1 MAGINLKGSMV
12 TAWLLRPLRRIES
25 LRADVATRR
34 ADIEALKQKAEDWKS
49 HADLWKQNA
58 GRWRQKA
65 GRWEQNAGRWKQNT
79 GRKSRNVLSTHV
91 LLQIVESRAQTL
103 PARAAIPSREQREAI
118 LREVSSAFVAATKEG
133 PSVWGDRA
141 HAMRV
146 LGLNWWM
153 PMIRPQPGGPSAA
166 WLAKQR
172 FPYRALTQTREL
184 AIGGVM
190 LDIGA
195 NIGRMSISRVVMG
208 DVVAAY
214 CAEPDPLNYA
224 CLVGNIVDNDLN
236 GLLLPDRLAIADRD
250 GTVILRRRGAS
261 GGHRIMADHGSVPD
275 TSPGS
280 SGPSSEDGEFVEV
293 PCLTINTWMSRLR
306 VDLDAVTFV
315 KVDVQGA
322 EMRVLQGASALLAK
336 RHCAWQLE
344 LDPALLAAAGTSLE
358 EVCTKVQQH
367 FTHFIDMNGDI
378 GGPRQRAISELPQSL
393 AYLDGPSGKT
403 DVLLY
408 CSPR

>member
-1 MAGINLKGSMV
+1 MNPKSSMA
-12 TAWLLRPLRRIES
+12 AWLFRPLRQIAS
-25 LRADVATRR
+25 LRADVATLR
-34 ADIEALKQKAEDWKS
+34 ADVEAWKQKAEDWKS
-49 HADLWKQNA
+49 HADLWKQ
-58 GRWRQKA
+58 KA
-65 GRWEQNAGRWKQNT
+65 
-79 GRKSRNVLSTHV
+79 GRKSRRVLSTDV
-91 LLQIVESRAQTL
+91 LLQIVESRAKTL
-103 PARAAIPSREQREAI
+103 PARVAIPLREQREAI
-118 LREVSSAFVAATKEG
+118 LRDVSPAFVAAAKEG

-153 PMIRPQPGGPSAA
+153 PVVHPRPGGPSAA

-195 NIGRMSISRVVMG
+195 NIGRMSISRVVLG

-261 GGHRIMADHGSVPD
+261 GGHSVMADHGSVPD

-280 SGPSSEDGEFVEV
+280 GPSSEDGEFIEV
-293 PCLTINTWMSRLR
+293 GCLTIDTWMSRLR
-306 VDLDAVTFV
+306 VDPDAVTFV

-344 LDPALLAAAGTSLE
+344 LDPTLLAAAGTSLE

-378 GGPRQRAISELPQSL
+378 GGPRQRAISELPRSL
-393 AYLDGPSGKT
+393 AYMDGSSGKT